1 MSFDEYILLLSPSV
15 RVHIARV
22 FRLFH
27 SLTGGDKLVDKSLRN
42 LGLLHDAFAVVLP
55 DRARE
60 LVVVHGRPVLPQ
72 APKSGDLDRVLD
84 LEDT

>member
-15 RVHIARV
+15 RVLIARV
-22 FRLFH
+22 FGLFH
-27 SLTGGDKLVDKSLRN
+27 SLAGGDKLVDKSLRN
-42 LGLLHDAFAVVLP
+42 LGLLHDALAVVLP
-55 DRARE
+55 DGARE